1 MNGKAKNKALLPV
14 KDLEKGRYFYQVLLD
29 GKEGKM
35 QDKALL
41 KKLKAKGKMTYKA
54 KVKVYASKDGKADMK
69 KMIEEKML
77 TFMVE

>member
-41 KKLKAKGKMTYKA
+41 KKLKAKGENDLQ
-54 KVKVYASKDGKADMK
+54 SKSKS
-69 KMIEEKML
+69 L
-77 TFMVE
+77 CF

>member
-1 MNGKAKNKALLPV
+1 
-14 KDLEKGRYFYQVLLD
+14 
-29 GKEGKM
+29 
-35 QDKALL
+35 
-41 KKLKAKGKMTYKA
+41 MTYKA